1 MTRVKLETNYGDI
14 VINLY
19 KDMPITTENFLNLV
33 KKGTYNDTISHRVI
47 KGFMV
52 QAGDPTG
59 TGFGDDSIPNI
70 PDEWTH
76 ASGNKNNRGTIS
88 MANAGPNTGS
98 SQFFLNLVDNNH
110 LNAGHPVFGKI
121 VEGMDVLDT
130 IANVSV
136 NGNDKPLSPVKII
149 KAEVVRE

>member
-1 MTRVKLETNYGDI
+1 MTRVKLETNFGDI

-19 KDMPITTENFLNLV
+19 KDMPITVGNFVNLV
-33 KKGTYNDTISHRVI
+33 KNGTYNDTISHRVI
-47 KGFMV
+47 KDFMV

-59 TGFGDDSIPNI
+59 TGFGDPSIPNI

-98 SQFFLNLVDNNH
+98 SQFFLNLVDNPH
-110 LNAGHPVFGKI
+110 LNTGHPVFGKI
-121 VEGMDVLDT
+121 VEGMDVLDA
-130 IANVSV
+130 IGNVSV

-149 KAEVVRE
+149 TASVIRE

>member
-19 KDMPITTENFLNLV
+19 KDMPITTENFVTLV
-33 KKGTYNDTISHRVI
+33 KNGTYNDTISHRVI
-47 KGFMV
+47 KDFMV

-70 PDEWTH
+70 QDEWTH
-76 ASGNKNNRGTIS
+76 ESGNNNNRGTIS
-88 MANAGPNTGS
+88 MANSGPNTGS
-98 SQFFLNLVDNNH
+98 SQFFLNLVDNSH
-110 LNAGHPVFGKI
+110 LNSGHPVFGKI

-130 IANVSV
+130 IANVGV
-136 NGNDKPLSPVKII
+136 NSNDQPLSPVKII
-149 KAEVVRE
+149 TATVVKE